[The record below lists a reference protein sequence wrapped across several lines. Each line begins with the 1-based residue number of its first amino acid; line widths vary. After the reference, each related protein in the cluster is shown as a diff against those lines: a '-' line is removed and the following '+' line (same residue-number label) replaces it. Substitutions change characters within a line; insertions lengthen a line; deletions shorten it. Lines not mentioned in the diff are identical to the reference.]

1 VYLVAR
7 SFESDVT
14 RVGAFDHEVL
24 ELPDQV
30 VALFE
35 AVGSLQSS
43 FLSCNA
49 F

>member
-1 VYLVAR
+1 MYLVSR

-24 ELPDQV
+24 QLPDQV

-35 AVGSLQSS
+35 AVRSLQSS
-43 FLSCNA
+43 FLSRNA